1 MGIGRYI
8 GGRIGRGK
16 WISGRAGAD
25 TPDGHKKAEAAMVHD
40 DEAQPR
46 KVASWA
52 VGEDL
57 STLSID
63 ELEARIEAL
72 KAEIERVEAAIGA
85 KRESKGIADTFF
97 KS

>member
-1 MGIGRYI
+1 
-8 GGRIGRGK
+8 
-16 WISGRAGAD
+16 
-25 TPDGHKKAEAAMVHD
+25 MVHD
-40 DEAQPR
+40 DEDQPS

-72 KAEIERVEAAIGA
+72 KAEIDRVEVAIGA
-85 KRESKGIADTFF
+85 KHESKGIADTFF